1 MKKRKNSKKSKA
13 GVLDESF
20 EMDED
25 NQNPGDDDDSS
36 SSSED
41 KDEDDVAP
49 EVDLGD
55 PEKLS
60 RHSNK
65 VRPNAKKTKTV
76 VKDDTME
83 SQFKL
88 ASKLS
93 KARSAIKQE
102 VTFDATKYEK
112 D

>member
-1 MKKRKNSKKSKA
+1 MLKMKKRKNSMISKA

-25 NQNPGDDDDSS
+25 NQDPGDDEDSS

-41 KDEDDVAP
+41 NDEDEVEP

-55 PEKLS
+55 PDKNPS
-60 RHSNK
+60 GHSNK

-93 KARSAIKQE
+93 KARSAIKQ
-102 VTFDATKYEK
+102 
-112 D
+112 